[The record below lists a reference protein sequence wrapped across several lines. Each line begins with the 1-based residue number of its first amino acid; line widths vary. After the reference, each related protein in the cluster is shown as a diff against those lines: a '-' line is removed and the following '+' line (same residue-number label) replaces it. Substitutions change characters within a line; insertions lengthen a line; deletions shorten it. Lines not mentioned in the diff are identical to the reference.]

1 MILCVSGASDQARTG
16 WETRLVS
23 TRAHERGV
31 GAATRLVGGGKV
43 GGDCALGMKA
53 HKVCGSEWNREIV
66 RGKLVYVRVKARAS
80 SGATFESVS
89 GRAAPR

>member
-1 MILCVSGASDQARTG
+1 M
-16 WETRLVS
+16 
-23 TRAHERGV
+23 
-31 GAATRLVGGGKV
+31 